1 MAAKAKA
8 EAAAAG
14 GGGAAGAQPRRFW
27 DGFRWVE
34 QFAATTVETNSNP
47 VTRRDRRLYLGNL
60 PPGLTAE
67 QLREFL
73 NEALRACGALTAG
86 LNTAVIS
93 TWVSPDGKYA
103 FVEFA
108 SVDCASV
115 ALGLNGISC
124 LGTGL
129 RVRHRTPSPPKRGLT
144 SPLPLPLRS
153 LGPTITRRAWRAG

>member
-8 EAAAAG
+8 EGAAAA
-14 GGGAAGAQPRRFW
+14 QPRKFW

-34 QFAATTVETNSNP
+34 QFAATAIETNSNP

-73 NEALRACGALTAG
+73 NEALRACGAMTVG
-86 LNTAVIS
+86 LSTAVIS

-124 LGTGL
+124 LGSGL
-129 RVRHRTPSPPKRGLT
+129 RVRLRSPCPAENRALTP
-144 SPLPLPLRS
+144 PLPRRPLALRS
-153 LGPTITRRAWRAG
+153 LGPTTTRKAWRGG